1 MRSAPLEGKERL
13 YKHAD
18 IQNEFEKHEKERR
31 RQRLQLIEYKQ
42 KLKKK
47 TLEKEIALVKSLEEQ
62 KIAFIEGKEIKLEK
76 A

>member
-31 RQRLQLIEYKQ
+31 R
-42 KLKKK
+42 
-47 TLEKEIALVKSLEEQ
+47 
-62 KIAFIEGKEIKLEK
+62 
-76 A
+76 